1 MARVAQAL
9 SPPLSLFSQRLPW
22 HLPPNQLSQL
32 LVEKRQAGRRVLD
45 LTISNPTAALPELYT
60 TTDLLAALTDPAGL
74 RYQPSPR
81 GDLRARQAIAGYYA
95 RRELAV
101 DPEHL
106 VLCASTSEAYSW
118 LFQLLCDPGQRVLF
132 PQPSYPLLA
141 FLGGL
146 SSVEVAPYSLDF
158 DGDRW
163 RIDLASL
170 REQLT
175 PETRAVVLVS
185 PNNPTGSLVHTAEWQ
200 ELRALGREHRL
211 ALIVDEVFGD
221 YRLDPDCDAADPAL
235 GSALLDDSDGPL
247 CFVLS
252 GLSKVLGLPQ
262 LKLGWIHVG
271 GGEPLRTEAQDRLEI
286 VADTF
291 LSVGTPVQLAAPQL
305 LGEQPRL
312 SAAIQERT
320 GSNLHRLRRQLKGT
334 ALSVLPAEGGWY
346 ATVRLPRLCSEQEWV
361 ETLLREDDVL
371 CHPGYFFDFTQEAFV
386 ILSLLTAPAELDEGV
401 ARLLRRVTELEKV
414 R

>member
-1 MARVAQAL
+1 M
-9 SPPLSLFSQRLPW
+9 SLFSQRLPW

-95 RRELAV
+95 RRGLAV

-185 PNNPTGSLVHTAEWQ
+185 PNNPTGSLVHAAEWQ

-235 GSALLDDSDGPL
+235 GSALLWASAKAQVPMWPVPMTMQT
-247 CFVLS
+247 FVVLVI
-252 GLSKVLGLPQ
+252 GMAYGARLGVATIALYLLEGALGLPVFAGTPE
-262 LKLGWIHVG
+262 KGLGLAYMTGPTG
-271 GGEPLRTEAQDRLEI
+271 GYLLGFVAGAWLCGWLAERGFDRSPLRT
-286 VADTF
+286 
-291 LSVGTPVQLAAPQL
+291 LAAMSLGHALIFVFGVTWLAQLIGFEKAFATGVVPFWAATIAKTL
-305 LGEQPRL
+305 LGVVTLPLAWKWIGRL
-312 SAAIQERT
+312 
-320 GSNLHRLRRQLKGT
+320 K
-334 ALSVLPAEGGWY
+334 
-346 ATVRLPRLCSEQEWV
+346 
-361 ETLLREDDVL
+361 
-371 CHPGYFFDFTQEAFV
+371 
-386 ILSLLTAPAELDEGV
+386 
-401 ARLLRRVTELEKV
+401 
-414 R
+414 

>member
-1 MARVAQAL
+1 MLPSGHNQ
-9 SPPLSLFSQRLPW
+9 FSQRLPW

-32 LVEKRQAGRRVLD
+32 LAEKRRRGTRVLD
-45 LTISNPTAALPELYT
+45 LTISNPTAALPELYLPT
-60 TTDLLAALTDPAGL
+60 QADLLGTLTDPAGL

-81 GDLRARQAIAGYYA
+81 GDLTARRAISAYYA
-95 RRELAV
+95 RRQIQA
-101 DPEHL
+101 DPEQL
-106 VLCASTSEAYSW
+106 VLCASTSEAYAW

-132 PQPSYPLLA
+132 PQPSYPLLE

-163 RIDLASL
+163 RIDFQSL
-170 REQLT
+170 REGLT
-175 PETRAVVLVS
+175 PATRAVVLVS
-185 PNNPTGSLVHTAEWQ
+185 PNNPTGSLVHAAEWH
-200 ELRALGREHRL
+200 ELRLLCTEHHL

-221 YRLDPDCDAADPAL
+221 YRLDPDCEPADPGLESVLAA
-235 GSALLDDSDGPL
+235 GEGGPL

-271 GGEPLRTEAQDRLEI
+271 GQEPLRTQAQDRLEI
-286 VADTF
+286 IADTF
-291 LSVGTPVQLAAPQL
+291 LSVGTPVQLAAPRL

-312 SAAIQERT
+312 CAGIRERT
-320 GSNLHRLRRQLKGT
+320 RANLQQLRQKLKGT
-334 ALSVLPAEGGWY
+334 ALGVLPTEGGWY

-361 ETLLREDDVL
+361 ETLLRDDDLL
-371 CHPGYFFDFTQEAFV
+371 CHPGYFFDFAQEAFL
-386 ILSLLTAPAELDEGV
+386 ILSLLAHPAELDEGA
-401 ARLLRRVTELEKV
+401 ARLLARVTELEKV